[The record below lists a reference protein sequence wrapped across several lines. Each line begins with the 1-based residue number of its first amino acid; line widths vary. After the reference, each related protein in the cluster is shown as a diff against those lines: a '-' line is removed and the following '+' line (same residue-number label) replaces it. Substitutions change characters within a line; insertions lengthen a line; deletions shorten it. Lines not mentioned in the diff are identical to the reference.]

1 MGASQKGPEFV
12 TWKIVLTPQAKNMLV
27 SIQDRRVQETL
38 RERIDGLAQE
48 PERQG
53 KPLTGE

>member
-1 MGASQKGPEFV
+1 M